1 MISNIICIKIEKH
14 LRDFIII
21 IFFRERDGNGSDF
34 DQERDGTRSHFTGVG
49 QDGIFFPTLA
59 QDWDGTGFFL
69 REWDGTGVKIHQNV
83 IL

>member
-1 MISNIICIKIEKH
+1 M
-14 LRDFIII
+14 
-21 IFFRERDGNGSDF
+21 NGSDF
-34 DQERDGTRSHFTGVG
+34 DQERDGTRSHCTGVG

-69 REWDGTGVKIHQNV
+69 QEWDGTGVKIHQNV

>member
-1 MISNIICIKIEKH
+1 MISNIIWIKIEKH
-14 LRDFIII
+14 LRDLIFLY
-21 IFFRERDGNGSDF
+21 FFRERDVNGSDF

-69 REWDGTGVKIHQNV
+69 QEWDGTGVKIHQNV

>member
-1 MISNIICIKIEKH
+1 MDQNRKTSAQFNF
-14 LRDFIII
+14 LFY
-21 IFFRERDGNGSDF
+21 FRERDVNGSDF

-69 REWDGTGVKIHQNV
+69 QEWDGTGVKIHQNV